1 MSTRAYTALPGFA
14 APAAGYDQPF
24 EMLEACHERV
34 ERSLGL
40 LQRLLAHLQARGFVA
55 DEQARDAAR
64 DVMRYFDRAAP
75 EHHADEERHVFPLAR
90 TLREAAVDA
99 AIAQLM
105 QDHVTFHD
113 RWLRVREGLTQITQA
128 ADRPAL
134 GPHEAESFAGQVMA
148 FVQGYPAHMA
158 TEHETVFPAA
168 QRALAAQDAAPR
180 RLREM
185 GDEMAGRRGATRP
198 ADDADDAEG
207 G

>member
-1 MSTRAYTALPGFA
+1 MSTRASTALPGFA

-90 TLREAAVDA
+90 TLREPAVDA
-99 AIAQLM
+99 AIDRLQ
-105 QDHVTFHD
+105 QDHLVFHE
-113 RWLRVREGLTQITQA
+113 RWLRVREGLTQIAQA
-128 ADRPAL
+128 TDRPAL
-134 GPHEAESFAGQVMA
+134 GPHEAESFAQQAAA
-148 FVQGYPAHMA
+148 FAHGYPAHMA
-158 TEHETVFPAA
+158 AEHDTVFPAA
-168 QRALAAQDAAPR
+168 QRALAAQASAPR

-185 GDEMAGRRGATRP
+185 GDEMAGRRGAIRP
-198 ADDADDAEG
+198 PAGDTPRG
-207 G
+207 